1 MDESSTENQSAQTAN
16 IIVESRLRSVL
27 KAVSWRVLA
36 TLTTMVVAYFVIGN
50 VGDALKIGSVEVVV
64 KLVIFYL
71 HERTWAQLPL
81 GAVRK
86 MLPTGSK

>member
-1 MDESSTENQSAQTAN
+1 M
-16 IIVESRLRSVL
+16 
-27 KAVSWRVLA
+27 
-36 TLTTMVVAYFVIGN
+36 TTMVVAYFVIGN

-64 KLVIFYL
+64 KMGIYYI
-71 HERTWAQLPL
+71 HERIWAQLPL

>member
-1 MDESSTENQSAQTAN
+1 MDESSTENQSDQTAN

-36 TLTTMVVAYFVIGN
+36 TLTTVVVAYFVIGN

-64 KLVIFYL
+64 KMGIYYI
-71 HERTWAQLPL
+71 HERIWAQLPL

-86 MLPTGSK
+86 MLPIGSK

>member
-1 MDESSTENQSAQTAN
+1 MDESSTENQSDQTAN

-36 TLTTMVVAYFVIGN
+36 TLTTVVVAYLVIGN

-64 KLVIFYL
+64 KMGIYYI
-71 HERTWAQLPL
+71 HERIWAQLPL

>member
-1 MDESSTENQSAQTAN
+1 MDESSTENQSDQTAN

-36 TLTTMVVAYFVIGN
+36 TLTTVVVAYFVIGN

-64 KLVIFYL
+64 KMGIYYI
-71 HERTWAQLPL
+71 HERIWAQLPL

>member
-1 MDESSTENQSAQTAN
+1 MDESSTENQSDQISN
-16 IIVESRLRSVL
+16 IVVESRLRSVL

-36 TLTTMVVAYFVIGN
+36 TLTTVVVAYFVIGN

-64 KLVIFYL
+64 KMGIYYI
-71 HERTWAQLPL
+71 HERIWAQLPL